1 METLIQQKGNKRM
14 RYSIAFLTLITISG
28 ISYYYYLSRYIDGI
42 IPPFGKSTPFICE
55 TFEAEKGIEFHQP
68 TGTHIVIPANAL
80 VDENGNTVTG
90 KVTMKFR
97 EFQNAREIFLSG
109 IPMQLKEDR
118 SNYFSSAGMMELRVF
133 KEDKPLQIA
142 KDKKVEVELASAIQP
157 TDDYKLYQFKND
169 VEWDNGTTFETKKN
183 TRRDEALAALPDRPA
198 APTNPQIDTSKFI
211 FELISDYI
219 KMPQLKTWKN
229 IKWRF
234 IRSEDQ
240 LEPQEALRISWD
252 KISIEPLEN
261 EENTFTL
268 KFSVKMMGPKSEIV
282 SRTYSMVASPELT
295 GKKLELAIRNYNDKL
310 EEYKIEFAKIEE
322 EENRIMLES
331 GLVNVFQIAEL
342 GIFNI
347 DCLKTDNILATVD
360 FNFDFENEISP
371 KLNRVMLYLVLHK
384 ERSVVKFNAF
394 DWDHIPVAKS
404 DCSLLAVLPNGKV
417 AYVSK
422 ENFEKTISKFN
433 KLVSGMVINFKTE
446 RKEYSEVAD
455 LFKTPSDASRLN

>member
-90 KVTMKFR
+90 KVTLKFR

-211 FELISDYI
+211 FELISDYS

-282 SRTYSMVASPELT
+282 SNITVDDVET
-295 GKKLELAIRNYNDKL
+295 ET
-310 EEYKIEFAKIEE
+310 EEDEKEE
-322 EENRIMLES
+322 EKVEEEK
-331 GLVNVFQIAEL
+331 VEEEKVEEDEEEL
-342 GIFNI
+342 
-347 DCLKTDNILATVD
+347 
-360 FNFDFENEISP
+360 FEVEI
-371 KLNRVMLYLVLHK
+371 
-384 ERSVVKFNAF
+384 
-394 DWDHIPVAKS
+394 
-404 DCSLLAVLPNGKV
+404 NGV
-417 AYVSK
+417 IYVSNDDEDGNIYSYINEEVGDK
-422 ENFEKTISKFN
+422 VGHFKDKNATIFEGKNKGTYDRTKCKF
-433 KLVSGMVINFKTE
+433 
-446 RKEYSEVAD
+446 D
-455 LFKTPSDASRLN
+455 L